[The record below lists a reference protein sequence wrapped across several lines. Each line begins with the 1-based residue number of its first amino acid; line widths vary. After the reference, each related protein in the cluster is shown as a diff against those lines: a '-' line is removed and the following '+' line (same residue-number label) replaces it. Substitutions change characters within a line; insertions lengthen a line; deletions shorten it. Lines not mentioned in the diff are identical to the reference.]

1 MKKRIINSEIPILI
15 EDIEKFEKDN
25 DIIFPENL
33 KNLYLKYNGGEI
45 EISDSNFYDFA
56 SLKYGEFRLEE
67 LLNDLQIEENVIPE
81 NFIPFATTG
90 VAHII
95 TIKFSDSIYNE
106 IYLFRYDELN
116 PKKIS
121 NSLEEFLGVNSI
133 EEL

>member
-90 VAHII
+90 VGHII
-95 TIKFSDSIYNE
+95 TIKISDSIYNE